1 MDIGATG
8 LGLIDYVIFIMAL
21 VAVLIVGLKS
31 GGKIKNLEDYATSRR
46 RKFSTPVLAMT
57 LMATA
62 IGSNTTVGAIAEI
75 YNSGIIYMVS
85 HLLTLVGT
93 FLLIQYAAKFIAGR
107 YEGVISLHGIIERE
121 YGVWAARLS
130 ASFSVFITLISL
142 AMQVIGMGYIAK
154 AFLGI
159 PFFWGAALSSGV
171 FILYSSVGGIRS
183 VVYTDVV
190 QFFII
195 LVVFPILTGVI
206 IYKAGGVGPIL
217 AALPLEKLKVI
228 DHPNIVEYSF
238 LTLFWMMPFSLLYGI
253 FIQRFLM
260 CENAKELRQIGM
272 SWVAFET
279 ILIIMITII
288 ALSGLVLL
296 QDINSGKE
304 VVPAL
309 MRDYLPIGLRG
320 LAITAFFAVI
330 MSTADSY
337 LNAATILISEIMMT
351 KKEREKRDQ
360 RNKEVAMGIVV
371 EEEGDDKRQVSRAI
385 LSGFFL
391 GGGAFLLALLDFS
404 FIKVITIGSAFVFSA
419 VNIPIFFAPF
429 KSQKIRCIK
438 AYIGSVVGGS
448 GSFMLFWIIFGQE
461 RAYMASF
468 FAMIFSIAGWF
479 IGANFFDRVKTNF
492 WRKMIGYYSFD
503 EDRKLKKIT

>member
-1 MDIGATG
+1 MDIGTTG
-8 LGLIDYVIFIMAL
+8 LGLIDYGIFIAAL

-31 GGKIKNLEDYATSRR
+31 GGKVKNLEDYAVSRG

-62 IGSNTTVGAIAEI
+62 IGSNTTIGAIAEI

-85 HLLTLVGT
+85 HLLTLIGT
-93 FLLIQYAAKFIAGR
+93 FLLIQYAAKFIAGK
-107 YEGVISLHGIIERE
+107 YVGAISLHGIVERE

-130 ASFSVFITLISL
+130 AGFSVFITLISL
-142 AMQVIGMGYIAK
+142 SMQVIGMGYIAK

-159 PFFWGAALSSGV
+159 SFFWGAALSSAV
-171 FILYSSVGGIRS
+171 FVLYSSVGGIRS
-183 VVYTDVV
+183 VVYTDVI

-195 LVVFPILTGVI
+195 LIVFPILTGVV
-206 IYKAGGVGPIL
+206 IYKSGGIDSIL
-217 AALPLEKLKVI
+217 TALPAEKLKVM
-228 DHPNIVEYSF
+228 DHSSVIEYSF

-260 CENAKELRQIGM
+260 CENAKELRQIGV
-272 SWVAFET
+272 SWVVFET
-279 ILIIMITII
+279 LLIIMITII
-288 ALSGLVLL
+288 GLSGLVLL
-296 QDINSGKE
+296 QDISSGKE

-309 MRDYLPIGLRG
+309 MRDYLPMGLKG

-337 LNAATILISEIMMT
+337 LNAATILISEIMMS
-351 KKEREKRDQ
+351 KEEREKKAQKNID
-360 RNKEVAMGIVV
+360 ILT
-371 EEEGDDKRQVSRAI
+371 EGVFVKDSNDKKQVKRAV
-385 LSGFFL
+385 LSSFFL

-429 KSQKIRCIK
+429 KKRKVQAVK

-448 GSFMLFWIIFGQE
+448 VSFMFFWFIFGQE
-461 RAYMASF
+461 YAYMASF
-468 FAMIFSIAGWF
+468 FAMIFSIIGWF
-479 IGANFFDRVKTNF
+479 IGDNVKDNF
-492 WRKMIGYYSFD
+492 WSKTTGSSSSD
-503 EDRKLKKIT
+503 QENKLRKLT